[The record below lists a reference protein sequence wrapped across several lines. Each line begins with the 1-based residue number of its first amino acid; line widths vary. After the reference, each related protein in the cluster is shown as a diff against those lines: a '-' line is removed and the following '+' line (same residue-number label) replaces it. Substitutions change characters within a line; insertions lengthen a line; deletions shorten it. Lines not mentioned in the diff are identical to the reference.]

1 MLNYL
6 IVDCLKIL
14 NMFYLIEGV
23 FDLENFK
30 SILSYL
36 FTIIKILMESF
47 RRLKLQSVFSLF
59 MKITNL
65 S

>member
-14 NMFYLIEGV
+14 NMFYLIEEV